1 MDFHQTKYERVS
13 MEPHDATHTNES
25 QLSFDEP
32 SQLSLLPNA
41 VAQQKPEKDVE
52 HSQALVR
59 SKYEM
64 NLAEF
69 PFAVLSK
76 NRPAKLEVIEY
87 QDTIKGKNGNIV
99 SRVWRLKPSIE
110 YGFGS
115 TELTSLLFEIFQ
127 IWKEQGFKERRIYIG
142 SIYNLIQRMNLSVTS
157 TKTYDRI
164 NADLHALVEMSVEAR
179 NAFWDNEKKA
189 YVSKTFHLFDEVNL
203 YHRSEHTSHQETL
216 PFSYIMASETLWL
229 SIESNTLV
237 TLKGVGRDLFYSLTP
252 TEQKLGLYL
261 AKVLGNKTEYRR
273 DVDSLAQQIP
283 IYAKTY
289 RDTKKI
295 LSRRCEGLIQ
305 KKFPYLSS
313 FHFEPSTRK
322 GKDSIIF
329 SRKATV
335 ELPAESSAEFEER
348 KEKEAFIVEEILSVT
363 RDAHSRRFYQL
374 IAQKLPL
381 QNIYTCLSLT
391 KAVRDQN
398 HPNPAAYF
406 TVLVKD
412 YAQKNGITL

>member
-1 MDFHQTKYERVS
+1 MDFHQTKYEGVS
-13 MEPHDATHTNES
+13 MEPQNTTSSDES
-25 QLSFDEP
+25 QLSFDDT

-41 VAQQKPEKDVE
+41 VSQKKPEKDIE
-52 HSQALVR
+52 PNQAIIR

-69 PFAVLSK
+69 PLTLLSK
-76 NRPAKLEVIEY
+76 NRPEKLGVIEY
-87 QDTIKGKNGNIV
+87 EDTIKGKDGKLVPRIW
-99 SRVWRLKPSIE
+99 RVKPSIE

-115 TELTSLLFEIFQ
+115 SELTSLLFEIFQ
-127 IWKEQGFKERRIYIG
+127 MWKEQGFKSRRIYIG
-142 SIYNLIQRMNLSVTS
+142 SIYNLIQRMNLTVTG
-157 TKTYDRI
+157 TKHYDRI
-164 NADLHALVEMSVEAR
+164 RDDLQALVEMSVEAR

-203 YHRSEHTSHQETL
+203 YHRSEQNSHQETL
-216 PFSYIMASETLWL
+216 PFSNVVASETLWH

-237 TLKGVGRDLFYSLTP
+237 TLKGVGRELFYSLTP

-273 DVDSLAQQIP
+273 DVDTLARQIP
-283 IYAKTY
+283 IFAKTY
-289 RDTKKI
+289 KDTKKI
-295 LSRRCEGLIQ
+295 LSRRCDGLIK

-313 FHFEPSTRK
+313 YHFEPSTRE
-322 GKDSIIF
+322 GRDNIIF
-329 SRKATV
+329 SRKSTE
-335 ELPAESSAEFEER
+335 ELPAEPSGDLEEKNA
-348 KEKEAFIVEEILSVT
+348 KESFIVDEILNIT
-363 RDAHSRRFYQL
+363 RDDHSRRFYRL
-374 IAQKLPL
+374 VAQKLPL

>member
-1 MDFHQTKYERVS
+1 MDFHQTKYVGVK
-13 MEPHDATHTNES
+13 MEPHDDISTDS
-25 QLSFDEP
+25 GQLSFDEIP
-32 SQLSLLPNA
+32 QLPLLPNSTTHH
-41 VAQQKPEKDVE
+41 KLEKDGE
-52 HSQALVR
+52 RTHALVR

-76 NRPAKLEVIEY
+76 NRPEKLEVIEY
-87 QDTIKGKNGNIV
+87 EDTIKGKNGNLV
-99 SRVWRLKPSIE
+99 PRLWRLKPSIE

-127 IWKEQGFKERRIYIG
+127 IWKEQGFKSRRIHIG

-157 TKTYDRI
+157 AKTYDRI

-203 YHRSEHTSHQETL
+203 YHRNEHSAHQETL
-216 PFSYIMASETLWL
+216 PFTYMMASDTLWH

-237 TLKGVGRDLFYSLTP
+237 TLKGVSRELFYSLTP

-273 DVDSLAQQIP
+273 DVDGLARQIP
-283 IYAKTY
+283 IFAKTY
-289 RDTKKI
+289 KDTKKI
-295 LSRRCEGLIQ
+295 LSRRCDGLIE

-313 FHFEPSTRK
+313 YHFEPSTQVGR
-322 GKDSIIF
+322 DNIIF
-329 SRKATV
+329 SRKSTI
-335 ELPAESSAEFEER
+335 ELPSESSGDLEER
-348 KEKEAFIVEEILSVT
+348 RAKEVFIVDEILSVT
-363 RDAHSRRFYQL
+363 RDPHSRRFYQL
-374 IAQKLPL
+374 VAQKLAL

-391 KAVRDQN
+391 KAARDQN

-412 YAQKNGITL
+412 YAQKNGIML

>member
-1 MDFHQTKYERVS
+1 
-13 MEPHDATHTNES
+13 MEPHDANSRDVS
-25 QLSFDEP
+25 QLSFEDM
-32 SQLSLLPNA
+32 SQLPLLSNA
-41 VAQQKPEKDVE
+41 ASHKKPEKTTA
-52 HSQALVR
+52 HSQAIVR

-69 PFAVLSK
+69 PFAVFSK
-76 NRPAKLEVIEY
+76 NRPEKLEVIEY
-87 QDTIKGKNGNIV
+87 EDTIKGKNGNLV
-99 SRVWRLKPSIE
+99 PRLWRLKPSIE

-127 IWKEQGFKERRIYIG
+127 LWKEHGFKSRRIYIG

-203 YHRSEHTSHQETL
+203 YHRNEHTSHQETL
-216 PFSYIMASETLWL
+216 PFSNIVASETLWH

-237 TLKGVGRDLFYSLTP
+237 TLKGVGRELFYSLTP

-273 DVDSLAQQIP
+273 DVDALARQIP
-283 IYAKTY
+283 IFAKMY
-289 RDTKKI
+289 KDTKKI
-295 LSRRCEGLIQ
+295 LSRRCDGLIE

-313 FHFEPSTRK
+313 YYFEASTRE
-322 GKDSIIF
+322 GRDNIVF
-329 SRKATV
+329 SRKPTV
-335 ELPAESSAEFEER
+335 ELPPESSGEHEER
-348 KEKEAFIVEEILSVT
+348 KAKEAFIVEEILSVT

-391 KAVRDQN
+391 KAVRDQQ
-398 HPNPAAYF
+398 HPNPGAYF

>member
-1 MDFHQTKYERVS
+1 MDFHQTKYGRVS
-13 MEPHDATHTNES
+13 MEPRDDTTGDGG
-25 QLSFDEP
+25 QLSFDELP
-32 SQLSLLPNA
+32 QLPLLPNA
-41 VAQQKPEKDVE
+41 VTHRKSEKDAE
-52 HSQALVR
+52 RNQTLVR

-76 NRPAKLEVIEY
+76 NRPEKLEVIEY
-87 QDTIKGKNGNIV
+87 QDTIKGKNGNLV
-99 SRVWRLKPSIE
+99 PRLWRLKPSIE

-127 IWKEQGFKERRIYIG
+127 MWKEQGFKSRRIHIG

-157 TKTYDRI
+157 AKTYDRL

-203 YHRSEHTSHQETL
+203 YHRKEHSAHQETL
-216 PFSYIMASETLWL
+216 PFTYMVASDTLWH
-229 SIESNTLV
+229 SIESNTIV
-237 TLKGVGRDLFYSLTP
+237 TLKGVSRELFYSLTP

-273 DVDSLAQQIP
+273 DVDGLARQIP
-283 IYAKTY
+283 IFAKTY
-289 RDTKKI
+289 KDTKKI
-295 LSRRCEGLIQ
+295 LSRRCDGLIK
-305 KKFPYLSS
+305 KKFPYLNGY
-313 FHFEPSTRK
+313 HFEPSTQVGR
-322 GKDSIIF
+322 DNIIF
-329 SRKATV
+329 SRKSTV
-335 ELPAESSAEFEER
+335 EMPSESSGGLEER
-348 KEKEAFIVEEILSVT
+348 KAKEGFIVDEILSVT
-363 RDAHSRRFYQL
+363 GDRHSRRFYQL
-374 IAQKLPL
+374 VAQKLPL

-412 YAQKNGITL
+412 YAQKSGITL

>member
-1 MDFHQTKYERVS
+1 MK
-13 MEPHDATHTNES
+13 PHDVINADES
-25 QLSFDEP
+25 QLSFEDV
-32 SQLSLLPNA
+32 SQLPLLPNV
-41 VAQQKPEKDVE
+41 VAQRKPEKSAE
-52 HSQALVR
+52 RTHTLVR

-76 NRPAKLEVIEY
+76 NRPEKLEVIEY
-87 QDTIKGKNGNIV
+87 QDTIHGKNGNV
-99 SRVWRLKPSIE
+99 VPRLWRLKPSIE

-127 IWKEQGFKERRIYIG
+127 IWKEQGFKSRRIHIG

-179 NAFWDNEKKA
+179 NAFWDNEKKS

-203 YHRSEHTSHQETL
+203 YHRSEHSAHQETL
-216 PFSYIMASETLWL
+216 PFSYMSASETLWH

-273 DVDSLAQQIP
+273 DVEDLARQIP
-283 IYAKTY
+283 IFASTY
-289 RDTKKI
+289 KDTKKI
-295 LSRRCEGLIQ
+295 LSRRCDGLIK
-305 KKFPYLSS
+305 KKFPYLNG
-313 FHFEPSTRK
+313 FHFEPSTRQ
-322 GKDSIIF
+322 GRDNIIF
-329 SRKATV
+329 SRKV
-335 ELPAESSAEFEER
+335 SGELPAEPTADLDER
-348 KEKEAFIVEEILSVT
+348 KAKEAFIVDEILSVT
-363 RDAHSRRFYQL
+363 RDQHSRNFYRL
-374 IAQKLPL
+374 VAQKLPL

-391 KAVRDQN
+391 KAARDQN
-398 HPNPAAYF
+398 HPKPAAYF
-406 TVLVKD
+406 TVLIKD
-412 YAQKNGITL
+412 YAEKNGITL

>member
-1 MDFHQTKYERVS
+1 MDFHQTKYEEVS
-13 MEPHDATHTNES
+13 MEPRDDISNDGS
-25 QLSFDEP
+25 QISFEELP
-32 SQLSLLPNA
+32 QLPLLPNA
-41 VAQQKPEKDVE
+41 VAHQKSAKDTDRNQV
-52 HSQALVR
+52 LVR

-76 NRPAKLEVIEY
+76 NRPEKLEVIEY
-87 QDTIKGKNGNIV
+87 QDTIKGKNGNLV
-99 SRVWRLKPSIE
+99 PRLWRLKPSIE

-127 IWKEQGFKERRIYIG
+127 IWKEQGFKSRRIHIG

-157 TKTYDRI
+157 AKTYERL

-203 YHRSEHTSHQETL
+203 YHRKEHSAHQETL
-216 PFSYIMASETLWL
+216 PFTYMVASETLWH
-229 SIESNTLV
+229 SIESNTIV
-237 TLKGVGRDLFYSLTP
+237 TLKGVSRELFYSLTP

-273 DVDSLAQQIP
+273 DVYGLARQIP
-283 IYAKTY
+283 IFAKTY
-289 RDTKKI
+289 KDTKKI
-295 LSRRCEGLIQ
+295 LTRRCDGLIK

-313 FHFEPSTRK
+313 YHFEPSTQV
-322 GKDSIIF
+322 GKDNIIF
-329 SRKATV
+329 SRKSTV
-335 ELPAESSAEFEER
+335 ELPSESSGDLEER
-348 KEKEAFIVEEILSVT
+348 KAKEGFIVDEILSVT
-363 RDAHSRRFYQL
+363 GDRHSRRFYQL
-374 IAQKLPL
+374 VAQKLPL

-412 YAQKNGITL
+412 YAQKSGITL

>member
-1 MDFHQTKYERVS
+1 MQ
-13 MEPHDATHTNES
+13 PHDVINGDES
-25 QLSFDEP
+25 QLSFEDV
-32 SQLSLLPNA
+32 SQLPLLPH
-41 VAQQKPEKDVE
+41 VVDQRKPEKSAE
-52 HSQALVR
+52 RTHTLVR

-76 NRPAKLEVIEY
+76 NRPEKLEVIEY
-87 QDTIKGKNGNIV
+87 QDTIHGKNGNV
-99 SRVWRLKPSIE
+99 VPRLWRLKPSIE

-127 IWKEQGFKERRIYIG
+127 IWKEQGFKSRRIHIG

-179 NAFWDNEKKA
+179 NAFWDNEKKS

-203 YHRSEHTSHQETL
+203 YHRSEHSAYQGTL
-216 PFSYIMASETLWL
+216 PFSYISASETLWH

-273 DVDSLAQQIP
+273 DVEDLARQIP
-283 IYAKTY
+283 IFASTY
-289 RDTKKI
+289 KDTKKI
-295 LSRRCEGLIQ
+295 LSRRCDGLIK
-305 KKFPYLSS
+305 KKFPYLNG
-313 FHFEPSTRK
+313 FHFEPSTRQ
-322 GKDSIIF
+322 GKDNIIF
-329 SRKATV
+329 SRKV
-335 ELPAESSAEFEER
+335 SGELPAEPTTDLNER
-348 KEKEAFIVEEILSVT
+348 KAKEAFIVDEILSVT
-363 RDAHSRRFYQL
+363 RDQHSRNFYRL
-374 IAQKLPL
+374 VAQKLPL

-391 KAVRDQN
+391 KAARDQN
-398 HPNPAAYF
+398 HPKPAAYF
-406 TVLVKD
+406 TVLIKD
-412 YAQKNGITL
+412 YAEKNGITL

>member
-1 MDFHQTKYERVS
+1 MDFTKTKYEGVK
-13 MEPHDATHTNES
+13 MEPQDAANTDER
-25 QLSFDEP
+25 QLSFDGL
-32 SQLSLLPNA
+32 SQLPLLPDA
-41 VAQQKPEKDVE
+41 VAQKKTERDTERNHV
-52 HSQALVR
+52 LVR

-76 NRPAKLEVIEY
+76 NRPDKLEVIEY

-99 SRVWRLKPSIE
+99 PRLWRLKPSIE

-127 IWKEQGFKERRIYIG
+127 IWKEQGFNSRRIHIG

-164 NADLHALVEMSVEAR
+164 SADLHALVEMSVEAR

-203 YHRSEHTSHQETL
+203 YHRSEHAAHQETL
-216 PFSYIMASETLWL
+216 PFSHLTASETLWH

-252 TEQKLGLYL
+252 TEQKLSLYL

-273 DVDSLAQQIP
+273 DVESLAQQIP
-283 IYAKTY
+283 IFAKTY
-289 RDTKKI
+289 KDTKKI
-295 LSRRCEGLIQ
+295 LSRRCDGLIK
-305 KKFPYLSS
+305 KKFPYLNSYQ
-313 FHFEPSTRK
+313 FEPSTRQ
-322 GKDSIIF
+322 GRDNIIF
-329 SRKATV
+329 SRKETV
-335 ELPAESSAEFEER
+335 ELPADPSADPDER
-348 KEKEAFIVEEILSVT
+348 KAKEAFIVDEILNVT
-363 RDAHSRRFYQL
+363 HDTHSRNFYRL
-374 IAQKLPL
+374 VAKKLPL

-391 KAVRDQN
+391 KAARDQN
-398 HPNPAAYF
+398 HPKPAAYF

-412 YAQKNGITL
+412 YAEKNGISL